1 MSALAVGGDTV
12 GDEKESD
19 AKLIEKDDEDSPAMR
34 SILSRF
40 AKTPKKSPSSAKGVE
55 YTVSFE
61 PGPIGLKLE
70 PVLRNGTKEFGCRV
84 MNFVDNGKTSLSP
97 SQALKSGNIYVGD
110 VLTAVNG
117 KNVTS
122 KSYKDIVSMLTAT
135 SGKRNITFRV
145 PRSPATVMP
154 KTPARSVTTAKKE
167 QMNASAVASS
177 VTTRAQNKADPAAAG
192 STPFFSPSSVKKM
205 ARSSIVKDQSVL
217 YSPRKASRSLSEVL
231 NTVLKNIAPDING
244 AKPTHVASVL
254 SKQIGQIL
262 AGASSQE
269 VDETVHMK
277 LELLNELSQA
287 KACLGEENMTM
298 MTKIIDNIHKE
309 KVAVQAEKNS
319 IQDALS
325 EAQNSKVRSTWFIL
339 HFAVRL
345 HNRFLKRS
353 FLYLTTTYNKRLDLN
368 QGYSRRMNSSRVS
381 KRRRKTS

>member
-1 MSALAVGGDTV
+1 LGNQTKSAKKLSSRFAKKKSTVKKPAFSTARALSPHYESDATPPQVKSRFSSRRNNDIGRNLEGSLRTAEKSVMSALAVGGDTV

-205 ARSSIVKDQSVL
+205 ARSSV
-217 YSPRKASRSLSEVL
+217 SPLFSKESLE
-231 NTVLKNIAPDING
+231 IAFGSFEYCP
-244 AKPTHVASVL
+244 
-254 SKQIGQIL
+254 
-262 AGASSQE
+262 
-269 VDETVHMK
+269 
-277 LELLNELSQA
+277 
-287 KACLGEENMTM
+287 
-298 MTKIIDNIHKE
+298 KE
-309 KVAVQAEKNS
+309 YC
-319 IQDALS
+319 
-325 EAQNSKVRSTWFIL
+325 T
-339 HFAVRL
+339 
-345 HNRFLKRS
+345 
-353 FLYLTTTYNKRLDLN
+353 
-368 QGYSRRMNSSRVS
+368 
-381 KRRRKTS
+381 